1 VSAIDVDVVMGPVPT
16 PNHEDLARYLEQNDA
31 LSKPW
36 LMLQLRMS
44 RLREEKESL
53 GADEY
58 LRRVQDAH
66 NDLMRL
72 GTFWRGREAELFG
85 HS

>member
-1 VSAIDVDVVMGPVPT
+1 MGSAPA

-31 LSKPW
+31 LAKPW
-36 LMLQLRMS
+36 LMFQLRLS
-44 RLREEKESL
+44 RLKVEKDSM

-66 NDLMRL
+66 SDLMRL
-72 GTFWRGREAELFG
+72 GCFWRGREAELFG

>member
-1 VSAIDVDVVMGPVPT
+1 MGSAPAPS
-16 PNHEDLARYLEQNDA
+16 HEDLARYLEQNGA
-31 LSKPW
+31 LTKPW
-36 LMLQLRMS
+36 LMLQLRLS
-44 RLREEKESL
+44 RLKKEKDSM

-66 NDLMRL
+66 TDLMRL
-72 GTFWRGREAELFG
+72 GSFWRGREAELFG

>member
-1 VSAIDVDVVMGPVPT
+1 MGSVPT
-16 PNHEDLARYLEQNDA
+16 PSHEDLARYLEQNDA
-31 LSKPW
+31 LTKPW
-36 LMLQLRMS
+36 LLLQLRLS
-44 RLREEKESL
+44 RLKEEKDSL

-72 GTFWRGREAELFG
+72 GSFWRGREAELFG
-85 HS
+85 LG